1 MVEGGITPAA
11 EGSKECMPVAEE
23 VSELVKAEF

>member
-11 EGSKECMPVAEE
+11 EGSKECMPAVEE
-23 VSELVKAEF
+23 VSELAKAEF